1 MAYPTAVNDQITDS
15 VTQTN
20 TKVLGE
26 APEMAL
32 GNLYQVTSQ
41 ALATASLNAVQNQQ
55 NSHILT
61 NAAIASIISGFNQIG
76 GLDLKSTG
84 NKKT

>member
-20 TKVLGE
+20 TKVLGN
-26 APEMAL
+26 APAMAL

-41 ALATASLNAVQNQQ
+41 TLATASVNAAQDQQ
-55 NSHILT
+55 NSRILT
-61 NAAIASIISGFNQIG
+61 NATLARIISGFNHIG
-76 GLDLKSTG
+76 GLDLKS
-84 NKKT
+84 NDKKKS